1 MSSSTLSGDQRVGEP
16 WQIADRSRLS
26 SLALDGHAMTF
37 VVGMPGSGRTTLLRQ
52 MQGKLEATGEAI
64 RWCASRSELQ
74 RVLADLADGSDP
86 QRLAVFFDDVIVAQ
100 DDELWEQVKLVGLPS
115 DAGTDAGTGA
125 DTDTDTN
132 SNTGTA
138 AEANREPSGVRFF
151 ISSLSMPDWAY
162 TLGRNGV
169 VILPRELAFDASE
182 ISEVLALNEPGAPA
196 ALRMQLLDVLAGHPL
211 TTRIALE
218 RFRAGANAEG
228 WSVVSGTSSAAI
240 TLQELRRFD
249 PVELER
255 VDGVRMM
262 RAMSVLRRFTRE
274 DLHLLAPE
282 ITGDHWFDQLASSP
296 YGTTEINPISLD
308 VEFVWHADTFGRL
321 SAERS
326 PQEVRAL
333 AARAVA
339 SFLGEGNV
347 MQRLFLALR
356 ARTWGEVESI
366 AQRHFRTIY
375 EYAPRETVEE
385 MLQAPASVLP
395 RLVSTHLLIA
405 LFRWRRFGSTRGVL
419 HSLRESSISTTRIA
433 ASDPVGLF
441 SQVTSH
447 SLATA
452 FGGDR
457 VAAERCLRDAKTL
470 IRDAEGKL
478 LGALYS
484 SPIARGRFAADC
496 LVLIWAAT
504 LADDLPFALELAEI
518 AAEHGESYNRTDR
531 DALRHIEIIGVICG
545 VRQTD
550 SDKLTGGSL
559 PGFADC
565 FDLLDNGEEATA
577 RDLARQLRDLPR
589 AVLPHDT
596 GASVRIL
603 MEALV
608 GDEDPI
614 AEVDELLELSAAS
627 WRDGLPS
634 TLLTLA
640 ATTFYITRGQSVRAQ
655 KAADYAG
662 AEGDCYISLS
672 RALVELANGRP
683 GEALV
688 HAEASLADDKIAP
701 RFASIGRTL
710 AALSM
715 LRLGNLDAA
724 ANRIATMATQC
735 LDDRNARFA
744 LRFATTSDAALMLSI
759 NDKLP
764 KRIASLLVV
773 SANDSRPLSDSTVGE
788 ELSSAEIEVL
798 RLVGRNWTNAQIA
811 AQRFVSVHT
820 VRAQL
825 RSVFRKLGASDRRSA
840 VAAAERR
847 GLLD

>member
-1 MSSSTLSGDQRVGEP
+1 MSSSTLNGEQRVGEP
-16 WQIADRSRLS
+16 WRIAHRDRLS
-26 SLALDGHAMTF
+26 GLALEGHPITF
-37 VVGMPGSGRTTLLRQ
+37 IVGMPGSGRTTLLRQ
-52 MQGKLEATGEAI
+52 IQAKLETASEALL
-64 RWCASRSELQ
+64 WCASRSELQ
-74 RVLADLADGSDP
+74 RVLAELAQGRHEG
-86 QRLAVFFDDVIVAQ
+86 RLAILFDDVIVAQ
-100 DDELWEQVKLVGLPS
+100 DDELWERIRIEALPAS
-115 DAGTDAGTGA
+115 GTGGPGGEE
-125 DTDTDTN
+125 
-132 SNTGTA
+132 SK
-138 AEANREPSGVRFF
+138 VRFF
-151 ISSLSMPDWAY
+151 VGSLSMPNWAY
-162 TLGRNGV
+162 DLGRNGI
-169 VILPRELAFDASE
+169 VIQPRELAFDASE
-182 ISEVLALNEPGAPA
+182 LSEVLALNEPSAPA
-196 ALRMQLLDVLAGHPL
+196 ELGAQLLDVLAGHPL
-211 TTRIALE
+211 TTRIAVQ
-218 RFRAGANAEG
+218 RFRSDANAEG
-228 WSVVSGTSSAAI
+228 WSVASGTSSAAM

-249 PVELER
+249 PAELDR

-262 RAMSVLRRFTRE
+262 RAMSVLRRFSRA

-282 ITGDHWFDQLASSP
+282 ITGDHWFDQLVSSP
-296 YGTTEINPISLD
+296 YGTTELNPISLD
-308 VEFVWHADTFGRL
+308 IEFVWHADTFGRL

-333 AARAVA
+333 AARAIA
-339 SFLGEGNV
+339 SFPGEGNV

-385 MLQAPASVLP
+385 MLQAPASVLT
-395 RLVSTHLLIA
+395 RLVSTNLLTA
-405 LFRWRRFGSTRGVL
+405 LFRWRRFGATRGVL
-419 HSLRESSISTTRIA
+419 HSLRESSIATTRIA

-441 SQVTSH
+441 AQVTRH
-447 SLATA
+447 SLATS

-457 VAAERCLRDAKTL
+457 AAAERCLRDARAL

-478 LGALYS
+478 LDVLSS

-496 LVLIWAAT
+496 LVLVWAAT

-518 AAEHGESYNRTDR
+518 AAEYGESYNRTDR
-531 DALRHIEIIGVICG
+531 DAPRHVEIIGAICG

-550 SDKLTGGSL
+550 SEQLTGRNVAGY
-559 PGFADC
+559 ADC
-565 FDLLDNGEEATA
+565 FNLLDSGEEASA
-577 RDLARQLRDLPR
+577 RDLARQLRGLPR
-589 AVLPHDT
+589 TVLPLDT

-627 WRDGLPS
+627 WRDGHPS

-640 ATTFYITRGQSVRAQ
+640 ATTFYLTRGQSVRAQ

-662 AEGDCYISLS
+662 AEGDCYVSLS

-688 HAEASLADDKIAP
+688 HAEAALADDKIAP

-710 AALSM
+710 AALCM

-724 ANRIATMATQC
+724 ANRITTMATQC

-744 LRFATTSDAALMLSI
+744 LRFATTSDAALMTSI
-759 NDKLP
+759 DGKLP
-764 KRIASLLVV
+764 RRIADLLVV
-773 SANDSRPLSDSTVGE
+773 SALDSRPLSDSTVGE
-788 ELSSAEIEVL
+788 ELSSAEVEVL

>member
-1 MSSSTLSGDQRVGEP
+1 MSSNTLNGDQRVGDP
-16 WQIADRSRLS
+16 WQVTDRDRLS
-26 SLALDGHAMTF
+26 SLSLHGHAFTF
-37 VVGMPGSGRTTLLRQ
+37 IVGMPGSGRTTLLRQ
-52 MQGKLEATGEAI
+52 MQNRLEATRA
-64 RWCASRSELQ
+64 RVMWCASRAELQ
-74 RVLADLADGSDP
+74 RVLDGLPEGPGSEEV
-86 QRLAVFFDDVIVAQ
+86 AVLLDDVIVAQ
-100 DDELWEQVKLVGLPS
+100 DDPIWEQIRL
-115 DAGTDAGTGA
+115 
-125 DTDTDTN
+125 
-132 SNTGTA
+132 A
-138 AEANREPSGVRFF
+138 ARPNGSARFL
-151 ISSLSMPDWAY
+151 IASLSMPNWAY
-162 TLGRNGV
+162 TLGSEGL
-169 VILPRELAFDASE
+169 ILQPRDLAFDASE
-182 ISEVLALNEPGAPA
+182 MGELLARNEPGAPA
-196 ALRMQLLDVLAGHPL
+196 ELGAQLLDALAGHPL
-211 TTRIALE
+211 TTRIALQ
-218 RFRAGANAEG
+218 RFRSEANAEG
-228 WSVVSGTSSAAI
+228 WSVASGSSSAAM

-249 PVELER
+249 AAELDR
-255 VDGVRMM
+255 VDAVRMM

-274 DLHLLAPE
+274 DLHLLTPD
-282 ITGDHWFDQLASSP
+282 IMGDHWFDQLASSP

-308 VEFVWHADTFGRL
+308 IEFVWHADTFGRL

-326 PQEVRAL
+326 PQEARAL

-339 SFLGEGNV
+339 SFPGEGNV

-375 EYAPRETVEE
+375 EYAPRETIEE

-395 RLVSTHLLIA
+395 RLVSTHLLVA
-405 LFRWRRFGSTRGVL
+405 LFRWRRFGATRGVL
-419 HSLRESSISTTRIA
+419 HSLRESSIATTRIA
-433 ASDPVGLF
+433 SSDPVGLF
-441 SQVTSH
+441 SQITRH
-447 SLATA
+447 SLATS

-457 VAAERCLRDAKTL
+457 VAAERCLRDAKAL
-470 IRDAEGKL
+470 IRDVDGKL
-478 LGALYS
+478 LDALYS

-504 LADDLPFALELAEI
+504 LADDLPFALELAEL

-531 DALRHIEIIGVICG
+531 DSLRHLEILGVICG

-550 SDKLTGGSL
+550 VDKLTGRSL
-559 PGFADC
+559 PGYADC
-565 FDLLDNGEEATA
+565 FDLLDNGDEAGA

-589 AVLPHDT
+589 TVLPHDM

-603 MEALV
+603 IEALV

-614 AEVDELLELSAAS
+614 AEVDELLEQSGSS

-634 TLLTLA
+634 TILTFS
-640 ATTFYITRGQSVRAQ
+640 ATAFYLSRGQSVRAQ
-655 KAADYAG
+655 KAAEYAG
-662 AEGDCYISLS
+662 AEGDCYVSLS
-672 RALVELANGRP
+672 KALVELANGRP

-688 HAEASLADDKIAP
+688 HAEAALADTRIAP

-710 AALSM
+710 TALCM

-744 LRFATTSDAALMLSI
+744 LRFATSSDAALMASI
-759 NDKLP
+759 NDRLP
-764 KRIASLLVV
+764 KRIADLLVV
-773 SANDSRPLSDSTVGE
+773 AADDTRPLSDSTVGE

-798 RLVGRNWTNAQIA
+798 RLVGRNWSNAQIA
-811 AQRFVSVHT
+811 TERFVSVHT